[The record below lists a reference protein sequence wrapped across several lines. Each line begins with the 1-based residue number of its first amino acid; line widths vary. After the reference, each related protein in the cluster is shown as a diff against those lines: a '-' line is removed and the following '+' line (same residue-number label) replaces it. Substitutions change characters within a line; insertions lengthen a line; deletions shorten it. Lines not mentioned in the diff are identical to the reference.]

1 MSDEL
6 KSLKSLLIYYHFHFM
21 QVRQGAQLERYL
33 IQQEQKPNFTIRRE
47 VPL

>member
-1 MSDEL
+1 MNSRVLNHYE
-6 KSLKSLLIYYHFHFM
+6 IYYHFHFM